1 MFRDRDDAA
10 RQLAA
15 RLQGRALHN
24 PLVLGI
30 PRGGVAVASILA
42 QELEAEMDV
51 VLSRKLRA
59 PGHAE
64 LAIGA
69 VAEDGQV
76 HLDHGLIKWLGL
88 SREYILSEI
97 DQQREEI
104 ARRSR
109 LFRQV
114 RPPAPITGRSVI
126 VTDDGL
132 ATGATMMAAL
142 RSLRPQN
149 PRELLVAVPVASPDR
164 LPELRRW
171 CNDVICVLA
180 PSHFAAVSQFYAT
193 FTQVSDEEVL
203 QLLHL
208 ANLRAREATHIG

>member
-1 MFRDRDDAA
+1 MFHDRDDAA
-10 RQLAA
+10 RQLAVK
-15 RLQGRALHN
+15 LLGRTMNN

-30 PRGGVAVASILA
+30 PRGGVVVASILA
-42 QELEAEMDV
+42 QELGAEMDV

-59 PGHAE
+59 PGHPE

-76 HLDHGLIKWLGL
+76 HLDQSLIQWLGL

-132 ATGATMMAAL
+132 ATGATMLAAL

-149 PRELLVAVPVASPDR
+149 PRELLVAVPVASPER
-164 LPELRRW
+164 LPELRLW
-171 CNDVICVLA
+171 CNEVICIQA
-180 PSHFAAVSQFYAT
+180 PSHFVAVSQFYAA
-193 FTQVSDEEVL
+193 FPQVTDEEVL
-203 QLLHL
+203 RLLHL
-208 ANLRAREATHIG
+208 ANLRAREETHIS